1 MIRQGEETAAAP
13 KTKVLALPLIKV
25 VPKECIYMALN
36 KNEVISIV
44 TKFGANEK
52 DTGTS
57 EVQVALLTKRIE
69 QLTEH
74 CKQFKKDKS
83 SQRGLLILVGKRRR
97 LLKYVQRTDLE
108 RYRTIIKELGLRK

>member
-1 MIRQGEETAAAP
+1 
-13 KTKVLALPLIKV
+13 
-25 VPKECIYMALN
+25 MALTKEN
-36 KNEVISIV
+36 VTSIV
-44 TKFGANEK
+44 YKIGKNDK

-57 EVQVALLTKRIE
+57 EVQVALLTERIN

-97 LLKYVQRTDLE
+97 LLKYVQRTNIE
-108 RYRTIIKELGLRK
+108 KYRGLIKDLGLRK